1 MRNDLV
7 SNSTAP
13 TGPPAQR
20 ARPRD
25 LGVVVGRLAPGPL
38 NAITDVPGVRVGHT
52 TVWSEPGV
60 GPVMRTGVTA
70 VWPHD
75 GNPFQER
82 VFAATSTFNGYGVL
96 TADLVID
103 EWGLLGSPV
112 VLCDTAN
119 LGLAYDAVVRHIQ
132 ALDPVA
138 GRDDVVM
145 PVVGECDD
153 GLLNDN
159 AHPALTRAH
168 VEAALVS
175 AAGGPVAEGAVG
187 AGTGMQLFDF
197 KGGIGTASRV
207 VEVGGHAYTVGVLL
221 NGNFGARRQLQVR
234 GVPLGRLLTD
244 RMPVRHREGSCIAL
258 VATDLPLL
266 PHQLRRL
273 ARRVDIGLGR
283 VGSVGNDGSGE
294 IFLAFSTAQ
303 RLPREVEAGI
313 LGVRT
318 VAGGQLW
325 THGSPLDDIFD
336 AVAEAAEEAALN
348 ALFVAD
354 TVAGRDGNTLWGF
367 PVEEALARLPDA
379 TRRLPD

>member
-1 MRNDLV
+1 M
-7 SNSTAP
+7 
-13 TGPPAQR
+13 
-20 ARPRD
+20 
-25 LGVVVGRLAPGPL
+25 GRLAPGPH

-52 TVWSEPGV
+52 TVWSG
-60 GPVMRTGVTA
+60 GYGDGQPVLRTGVTA

-75 GNPFQER
+75 GNPFVER
-82 VFAATSTFNGYGVL
+82 VYAATSTFNGYGVL
-96 TADLVID
+96 TGDLVLD

-119 LGLAYDAVVRHIQ
+119 LGIAYDAVVRHVQ

-153 GLLNDN
+153 GFLNDN
-159 AHPALTRAH
+159 LVRALTEQR
-168 VEAALVS
+168 VVDALTC

-197 KGGIGTASRV
+197 KGGVGTASRLV
-207 VEVGGHAYTVGVLL
+207 DVAGSTYTVGVLL
-221 NGNFGARRQLQVR
+221 NGNFGTRRQLRVA
-234 GVPLGRLLTD
+234 GVPVGTLLTGQ
-244 RMPVRHREGSCIAL
+244 MPVRHHEGSCIAL

-273 ARRVDIGLGR
+273 ARRVDVGLGR

-303 RLPREVEAGI
+303 RVPRDAVVRDARAVVE
-313 LGVRT
+313 
-318 VAGGQLW
+318 GQYW
-325 THGSPLDDIFD
+325 THGSPLDDVFD
-336 AVAEAAEEAALN
+336 AVAESAEEAALN

-354 TVAGRDGNTLWGF
+354 TVEGRDGHVLHGL
-367 PVEEALARLPDA
+367 PVEEVLPLL
-379 TRRLPD
+379 RR